1 MSRSRYQRLIRER
14 DRKVEQLQRASKLCE
29 RLQDQVDELR
39 LRIRDTERGAREYR
53 EQSLALISS
62 IP

>member
-29 RLQDQVDELR
+29 RLQDQVDDLR